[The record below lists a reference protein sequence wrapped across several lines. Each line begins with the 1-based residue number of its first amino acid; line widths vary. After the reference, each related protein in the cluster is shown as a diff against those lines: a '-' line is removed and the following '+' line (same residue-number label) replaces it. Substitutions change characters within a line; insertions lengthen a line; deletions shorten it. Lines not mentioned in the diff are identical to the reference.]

1 MAYTEAFRTEAL
13 VRLAINQNDYDKTAE
28 ELGVAVMSLHNWE
41 RQMARMT
48 IPELLDRAIEK
59 LLANVPT
66 TMPAKE
72 WAIAIGILFDKFLL
86 LQGEPTSRSE
96 TLLRSLGVDDPGE
109 FADVIRE
116 AEAILAAR
124 DSGGAGAG
132 VHSNGHSS
140 SGEATTS

>member
-13 VRLAINQNDYDKTAE
+13 VRLAINGHDYDKTAE
-28 ELGVAVMSLHNWE
+28 ELGVASRSLRNWE
-41 RQMARMT
+41 TQMPRMT

-59 LLANVPT
+59 LLAIVPT

-72 WAIAIGILFDKFLL
+72 WAIALGILLDKYLL

-96 TLLRSLGVDDPGE
+96 TLLRSLGVDDTTE
-109 FADVIRE
+109 FDAIVRE

-124 DSGGAGAG
+124 DSGSAGAG
-132 VHSNGHSS
+132 IGTNGHSPP
-140 SGEATTS
+140 